1 RINMSTLDYSD
12 FSAVQRSDQFQKL
25 RRTHRSF
32 VFPLTVVFLIWYLGF
47 VVVAAFFPEFMAI
60 QVFGNINLGILLGL
74 AQFLTT
80 FIITGADV
88 SYANRKIDPIATD
101 LRESMKPQALA
112 HQKRQLTTPTMRLQ
126 VRVQE
131 NSHDTT
137 SYPQRPG

>member
-1 RINMSTLDYSD
+1 MSTLDYSD

-47 VVVAAFFPEFMAI
+47 VIVAAFFPEFMAI

-80 FIITGADV
+80 FVITGAYV

-101 LRESMKPQALA
+101 LRESMEAAGAGAPEE
-112 HQKRQLTTPTMRLQ
+112 TTD
-126 VRVQE
+126 
-131 NSHDTT
+131 DTDYA
-137 SYPQRPG
+137 SSGQGSGEQS